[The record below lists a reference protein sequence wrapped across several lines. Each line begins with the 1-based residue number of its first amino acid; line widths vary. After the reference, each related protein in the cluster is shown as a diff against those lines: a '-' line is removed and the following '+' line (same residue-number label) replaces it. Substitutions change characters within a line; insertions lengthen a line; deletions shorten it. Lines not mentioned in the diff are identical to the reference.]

1 MGDCDIVSPIF
12 YIQLGRR
19 NGVPCIMVI
28 RPKQVHDMRG
38 GRSFRNAKGKGSMLL
53 RCLEMVDPAED
64 PTATYRIT
72 VDPGP
77 DVGEPSIP
85 VNHNFSVRAV
95 GPSSKEWDFSKYV
108 NAETK
113 AFVVVLEVLEGEAAA

>member
-1 MGDCDIVSPIF
+1 
-12 YIQLGRR
+12 
-19 NGVPCIMVI
+19 MVI
-28 RPKQVHDMRG
+28 RPKQVHKRRG
-38 GRSFRNAKGKGSMLL
+38 GSSFRNAEGRGSMLL
-53 RCLEMVDPAED
+53 RCLEKVDPAED

-72 VDPGP
+72 VESGP
-77 DVGEPSIP
+77 DVGEPSVP
-85 VNHNFSVRAV
+85 VKHNFSDCAV